1 MAALDGM
8 EVGEDGDGWPNS
20 NGLGVWAL
28 PDEMS
33 TGDEVIEK
41 LQEDRKS
48 KEKSQK
54 KNFVNKEE
62 KEFCLIVVSIPF
74 KLIGGVFGSWDR
86 IRPLFLDKGFGGQRR
101 PKNPVIIPASWVCSS
116 RHDQKGSVF
125 SSGEC
130 FVPLLGLV
138 LFLIEGNIR

>member
-1 MAALDGM
+1 MRAGGNHGGNDSEKSSPMAALDGM

-48 KEKSQK
+48 EKRSQK
-54 KNFVNKEE
+54 KNLLTKKRKIFV
-62 KEFCLIVVSIPF
+62 
-74 KLIGGVFGSWDR
+74 
-86 IRPLFLDKGFGGQRR
+86 
-101 PKNPVIIPASWVCSS
+101 
-116 RHDQKGSVF
+116 
-125 SSGEC
+125 
-130 FVPLLGLV
+130 
-138 LFLIEGNIR
+138 